1 MLRYCTFDY
10 TDCNHKG
17 KFPFK
22 NNESIFKSVLVCPK
36 FLPIIIGLINNR
48 EEIKEPEDTYHIR
61 RLQGT
66 FIRNNELKL
75 SCGVI
80 LRKDDYLIVK
90 NKEYCFINKKAYE
103 IIYQELDVA

>member
-22 NNESIFKSVLVCPK
+22 NDESIFRSVLVRPQY
-36 FLPIIIGLINNR
+36 LPIIIGLINSR
-48 EEIKEPEDTYHIR
+48 EEIKEPEDRYHIR
-61 RLQGT
+61 KLQAA
-66 FIRNNELKL
+66 FIRDKKLKL
-75 SCGVI
+75 NCGVI
-80 LRKDDYLIVK
+80 LRNDDYLIIK
-90 NKEYCFINKKAYE
+90 NEEYCFINKKAYE